1 MNFYDL
7 EAKTLQGETISMN
20 SFKGKTVLVVN
31 TASKCGLTPQYEG
44 LEALYEKYKDNGL
57 EILGFPC
64 NQFGNQEPGGADA
77 IEEFCQVNYG
87 VHFKMF
93 DKIEVNGSNTHPVF
107 KYLKKQLGGTL
118 GSRIKWNFTKFLID
132 KNGQPVKRFSPLTKP
147 EHLTKYIEK
156 IL

>member
-107 KYLKKQLGGTL
+107 KYLKKQLSGTL

-147 EHLTKYIEK
+147 EHLTKDIEK

>member
-44 LEALYEKYKDNGL
+44 LGALYEKYKDNGL

>member
-1 MNFYDL
+1 M
-7 EAKTLQGETISMN
+7 
-20 SFKGKTVLVVN
+20 
-31 TASKCGLTPQYEG
+31 
-44 LEALYEKYKDNGL
+44 
-57 EILGFPC
+57 
-64 NQFGNQEPGGADA
+64 
-77 IEEFCQVNYG
+77 NYG

-147 EHLTKYIEK
+147 EHLTKDIEK

>member
-7 EAKTLQGETISMN
+7 KAKTLKGETISMN

-64 NQFGNQEPGGADA
+64 NQFGNQEPDGADA

-147 EHLTKYIEK
+147 EHLTKDIEK